1 MTILRPTLISAPPP
15 RRPQLSLVRSFVSA
29 GIGTQ
34 THIPPAST
42 RMMHETQLHIGDLLG
57 AMPSLESMCELSTSI
72 GTYFFRSLSFDGDA
86 LLPLRSL
93 SNGAFHSVLRTKT
106 DASRRYLPYHFY
118 PTTTSRP
125 ANKKHVDRM
134 PKVHVV
140 VDEHYRTIAR
150 SPIWKSSPSW
160 PEMQRA
166 AEIEQVK
173 PDRSMHGTGAATGA
187 AVTMLERS
195 APEPPV
201 PQEERWWRRMAGTM
215 FGVGAFPTFDSDVET
230 ELALDIGMEL
240 ALIDL
245 EHDLE
250 QGTVRC
256 TEPPLSEVDVLYRVW
271 MFGK

>member
-140 VDEHYRTIAR
+140 VDEHYIVLSKEAY
-150 SPIWKSSPSW
+150 
-160 PEMQRA
+160 QRKR
-166 AEIEQVK
+166 IRK
-173 PDRSMHGTGAATGA
+173 RDR
-187 AVTMLERS
+187 
-195 APEPPV
+195 
-201 PQEERWWRRMAGTM
+201 
-215 FGVGAFPTFDSDVET
+215 
-230 ELALDIGMEL
+230 
-240 ALIDL
+240 
-245 EHDLE
+245 
-250 QGTVRC
+250 
-256 TEPPLSEVDVLYRVW
+256 
-271 MFGK
+271 